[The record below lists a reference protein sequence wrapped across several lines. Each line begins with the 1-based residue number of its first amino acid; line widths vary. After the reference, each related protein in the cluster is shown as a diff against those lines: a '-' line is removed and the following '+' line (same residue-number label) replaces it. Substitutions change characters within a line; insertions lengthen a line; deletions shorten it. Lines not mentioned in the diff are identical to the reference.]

1 MAIASN
7 ISVITLDYWKRAD
20 QVRVGDYLFNKDGKP
35 VQVTSVQTYM
45 SEDCYR
51 ITFDDGL
58 AFVADK
64 HLGMLLENRHYRKV
78 LRRYTGAY
86 KRRAKL
92 KFVKLDNIV
101 GETIKHKTGRSL
113 YSIPTTEP
121 IQFPHQTL
129 PVPPFIF
136 GFWFVNRKANRKF
149 TAYSPYIDTVYA
161 KFKDYGYKIVQG
173 SKRLGHETF
182 REFPVIETQLSH
194 NIPIRI
200 PANYLM
206 ASADERWELLAGILH
221 GRHNSYDPKTD
232 RFRFSNKN
240 KAIVMQVQNLAESL
254 GNKTTMSLTK
264 GQTPYYNLEFKT
276 HKVLVSNQVSP
287 PLKVHN
293 AHRFIRSIKPVTPQM
308 VTHIETSDPENNFLM
323 GEGYISVC

>member
-20 QVRVGDYLFNKDGKP
+20 QIKVGDYLFNRDGKP
-35 VQVTSVQTYM
+35 IQVTSVQSYM
-45 SEDCYR
+45 ANDCYE
-51 ITFDDGL
+51 IVFDDGL
-58 AFVADK
+58 SFVADK

-78 LRRYTGAY
+78 VRKYKGIY

-92 KFVKLDNIV
+92 KFVKLDNII
-101 GETIKHKTGRSL
+101 GEPIKHKTGRSL

-136 GFWFVNRKANRKF
+136 GFWFANRKANRKF
-149 TAYSPYIDTVYA
+149 TAYFPYINDVYA
-161 KFKDYGYKIVQG
+161 TFKDYGYKLTPDR
-173 SKRLGHETF
+173 KRLGHEMF
-182 REFPVIETQLSH
+182 KEYPVIETQLGH

-206 ASADERWELLAGILH
+206 ASVDERWQLLAGIIH
-221 GRHNSYDPKTD
+221 GRFNSYDPKTD

-240 KAIVMQVQNLAESL
+240 KAIVLQVQNLVESL
-254 GNKTTMSLTK
+254 GNKTIMTTIQ
-264 GQTPYYNLEFKT
+264 GRTPYYNLEFKT
-276 HKVLVSNQVSP
+276 HKRLVSNQVTP

-293 AHRFIRSIKPVTPQM
+293 AHRFIRAIKPATPQM
-308 VTHIETSDPENNFLM
+308 VTHIETSDPDNNFIM